1 MGSQWVVVVVAVG
14 ACLLYS
20 PEARPTDPAAPFPS
34 RSTVR
39 LQQLSSRTRSSLNRV
54 WDSKLQRYRGNSA
67 QKEAVNFFE
76 TPGDGKYT
84 FGYSGGRDS
93 GSHLQASNGQGQ
105 TVGRYSYVDAEGKDV
120 QVHYVSGKEGFKV
133 ISNNLP
139 EETDEV
145 KRARENFFKIF
156 EEKKKLLE
164 ETRQQRARSRQR
176 NRNRQTAGSK
186 KDTKPTQTSKPRQLS
201 QAKTNRLHNARTKH
215 QQPQPARKQNQRP
228 NQQLQPARTKHH
240 QLQRGRRQNQSRN
253 QVLETA
259 ASHARQPRDQRGV
272 QRGPGAACVLRPK

>member
-14 ACLLYS
+14 ACLVYS
-20 PEARPTDPAAPFPS
+20 PEARPARGPAVPLPS

-39 LQQLSSRTRSSLNRV
+39 LQQLSSHTRSSLNKV
-54 WDSKLQRYRGNSA
+54 WDSKLQRYRGSSA

-76 TPGDGKYT
+76 TPGDGRYT
-84 FGYSGGRDS
+84 FGYSGGSDG

-120 QVHYVSGKEGFKV
+120 QVHYVSGSEGFKV

-145 KRARENFFKIF
+145 KQAREAFFRIF

-176 NRNRQTAGSK
+176 NRSRQRGEAGTQVAAAVGQTGGRRTANRQ
-186 KDTKPTQTSKPRQLS
+186 PPRG
-201 QAKTNRLHNARTKH
+201 TRI
-215 QQPQPARKQNQRP
+215 NQH
-228 NQQLQPARTKHH
+228 L
-240 QLQRGRRQNQSRN
+240 
-253 QVLETA
+253 
-259 ASHARQPRDQRGV
+259 
-272 QRGPGAACVLRPK
+272 